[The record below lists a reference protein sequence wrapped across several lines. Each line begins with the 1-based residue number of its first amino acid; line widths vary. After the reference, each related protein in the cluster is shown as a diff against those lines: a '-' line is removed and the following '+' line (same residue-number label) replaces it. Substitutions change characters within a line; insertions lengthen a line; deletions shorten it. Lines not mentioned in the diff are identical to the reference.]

1 MNSKVC
7 LRDFLIGL
15 SIMISINSVAQPGL
29 TIYTDVGSNNV
40 SHGLSI
46 KSAALAHLIYGKYR
60 IETGIQY
67 NIRDNS
73 KNNFSGYE
81 INASRDFLI
90 NHFPFRVKGFCIWTS
105 PSDILRAAN
114 LGALLQMRH
123 NRFEML
129 IGTNIDK
136 YYYSKQAVKKYEID
150 KSAEKI
156 HEVFNMMYSF
166 TYNLKRTDENWNAG
180 LTLTNIDH
188 FLISQETNPLI
199 NLHVIFQAA
208 PRIRFFTEAWYKC
221 AGITNMELNHFGYN
235 INAGLIW
242 KL

>member
-7 LRDFLIGL
+7 LRDLLIYL
-15 SIMISINSVAQPGL
+15 SIMISINSVAQPAL

-46 KSAALAHLIYGKYR
+46 KSVALAQLIYGKYR

-73 KNNFSGYE
+73 KKSFSGYE

-90 NHFPFRVKGFCIWTS
+90 HHFPFRAEGFCIWTR
-105 PSDILRAAN
+105 PSDILREAN

-129 IGTNIDK
+129 IGTNFNK
-136 YYYSKQAVKKYEID
+136 YYYSKQAVRKYEIAR
-150 KSAEKI
+150 SAEKI

-166 TYNLKRTDENWNAG
+166 SCNLKRTDENWNAG

-199 NLHVIFQAA
+199 NLHVSIQAGR
-208 PRIRFFTEAWYKC
+208 RIRLFTEAWYKC

-235 INAGLIW
+235 INTGLIW